1 MKLSELLEIL
11 QPHPYYLGVEIEFE
25 DRSLDRY
32 RLTIKDIKIKN
43 TNDGRKVVI
52 IAE

>member
-1 MKLSELLEIL
+1 MKLSELLETL
-11 QPHPYYLGVEIEFE
+11 QPHPYYLGVEIEF
-25 DRSLDRY
+25 DDLYMNRH

>member
-1 MKLSELLEIL
+1 MKLSELMEAL
-11 QPHPYYLGVEIEFE
+11 QPNPYYLGVEIEF
-25 DRSLDRY
+25 DDLYMNRH

-52 IAE
+52 IEE